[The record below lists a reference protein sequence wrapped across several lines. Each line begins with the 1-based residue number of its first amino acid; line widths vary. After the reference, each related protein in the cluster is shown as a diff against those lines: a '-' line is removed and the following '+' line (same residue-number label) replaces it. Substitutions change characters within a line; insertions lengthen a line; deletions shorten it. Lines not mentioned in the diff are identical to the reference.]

1 MLKKFMV
8 KHKRGDN
15 LTTWR
20 ASMEIIF
27 SSVLCDM
34 TSLEMSI
41 KRSPHW
47 HQCCF
52 YNGRNSQ
59 AHISNQGQMIMRTQM
74 T

>member
-1 MLKKFMV
+1 
-8 KHKRGDN
+8 
-15 LTTWR
+15 
-20 ASMEIIF
+20 MEIIL